1 MSSRGNKV
9 LIVMHKRIGT
19 TMLWRVEL
27 LVNEKNISA
36 HGLRWGVKQPSI
48 EE

>member
-1 MSSRGNKV
+1 MRSGGNKV
-9 LIVMHKRIGT
+9 LIVMHKRTRTI
-19 TMLWRVEL
+19 MLWRVEL